1 MNKINEITLLINN
14 YINQISNQRY
24 CYLLVPINNQV
35 NKRKKEDEQPRSFRV
50 LYENDEMLGNGK
62 P

>member
-1 MNKINEITLLINN
+1 VNKINEITLLINN